1 MTSAALPSVYDHREL
16 VAQLISL
23 TVGAVLLVSLSHMVI
38 QHQRDKPRD
47 EPIEVTLAA
56 AMPIPSPANAPAQPV
71 EPAKIIP
78 ESVPAPMKSRPA
90 ESLHPLQKPVAD
102 LPKPLPVPHQPA
114 VPVNANA
121 PTVSAEMAPAAAPVA
136 PPSPAVTS
144 TAPSM
149 QVKAPEKSSANAAQ
163 TATVEAAYISRVR
176 DYLKSIKRYPTGRE
190 ASLQRPAGVVEVW
203 FVLARSGELL
213 DMGITTPSGSML
225 LDAAARSTVRRGEYP
240 PFPPEAWNGKAQ
252 HRFTVELD
260 FYPAN

>member
-16 VAQLISL
+16 VAQIISL

-38 QHQRDKPRD
+38 QHRREKPVD
-47 EPIEVTLAA
+47 EPIEVTLAPALTRPSHEA
-56 AMPIPSPANAPAQPV
+56 ARMAQPV
-71 EPAKIIP
+71 PAASIP
-78 ESVPAPMKSRPA
+78 ESVPV
-90 ESLHPLQKPVAD
+90 PLKTKPVEPSQAERQPMPEASKPAPASLPQKAPVSAD
-102 LPKPLPVPHQPA
+102 APA
-114 VPVNANA
+114 VTAEAA
-121 PTVSAEMAPAAAPVA
+121 PPSLPAAAT
-136 PPSPAVTS
+136 PPAAIPLPA
-144 TAPSM
+144 
-149 QVKAPEKSSANAAQ
+149 KAPEKQSANAAQ
-163 TATVEAAYISRVR
+163 TATAEAAYIGRVR

-213 DMGITTPSGSML
+213 DMGIATSSGSML

-240 PFPPEAWNGKAQ
+240 PFPPEAWDGKAQ